1 MPRSLILTQVAGK
14 VPEKIPWLMDPSTDH
29 SQATA
34 KIDNVL
40 FGSRGGINFHGD
52 ISLGAERI
60 GTLSLVGQLA
70 ALKGFLPV
78 APREVQPHLER
89 FIKAQDDAK
98 DSAPNFTVALEC
110 LDGEGEL
117 TKLVVLKVP
126 EESSR
131 FNTRARPDQVTKL
144 LAEQGDL
151 CSSRAARVIA
161 VAESEEDVIA
171 SGLAVAR
178 AAPLYREKGKGEG
191 RGAVS
196 ATLWSMA
203 AGGVAPR
210 LSEKLGR
217 VAENIRTAAALVDM
231 PPNYINPVTY
241 TGLCEKIADELRRS
255 GHDVRLEVIRAEE
268 LRDGGFGGIWNV
280 GKGSVG
286 SPPALVRLSWY
297 PEGTQEGEPGTVL
310 VGKGITFDTGGLS
323 IKSSDNMRG
332 MKTDIGGAAG
342 LLGAFMSA
350 VQCGGNKGKPLHLV
364 ECLAENAVGPF
375 SYRVDDVIKM
385 YSGLTVEINNTDAE
399 GRLLLAD
406 GVAYAAKHLNPE

>member
-1 MPRSLILTQVAGK
+1 
-14 VPEKIPWLMDPSTDH
+14 MDPSTDH

-52 ISLGAERI
+52 VSLGAERI
-60 GTLSLVGQLA
+60 GTLSVVGQLA

-151 CSSRAARVIA
+151 CSSRAAGVIA

-178 AAPLYREKGKGEG
+178 AAPLYGEKGKAEG

-196 ATLWSMA
+196 ASLWSKA
-203 AGGVAPR
+203 AGGVAPQM
-210 LSEKLGR
+210 SEKLGK

-241 TGLCEKIADELRRS
+241 AWLCEKIADGLRRS
-255 GHDVRLEVIRAEE
+255 GHDVRLEVIRAED

-280 GKGSVG
+280 GKGAVG

-332 MKTDIGGAAG
+332 MKTDMGGAAG

-406 GVAYAAKHLNPE
+406 GVAYAAKHLNPEVVIDMATLTGASG